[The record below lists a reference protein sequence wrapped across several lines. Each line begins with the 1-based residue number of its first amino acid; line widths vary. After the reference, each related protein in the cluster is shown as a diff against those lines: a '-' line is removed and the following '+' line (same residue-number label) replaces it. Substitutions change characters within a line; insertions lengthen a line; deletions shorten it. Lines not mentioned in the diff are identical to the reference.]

1 MALLDKIG
9 YGQVELNKVSAQTTK
24 EIIANMPAADTI
36 EQVEMGMFLVPDYKT
51 GTFKLPTKAGM
62 AGYLICNEIKNYD
75 VRMSRKDFVLTK
87 TSGSAHVV
95 GQPIYPRGF
104 KMHAGDIIHT
114 NLIDGLEA
122 GTEAGTEFAIN
133 TKGILE
139 NVATLNAGGD
149 LMASVVFQLEKVST
163 MPDGQMAAKLVC
175 TSAVY

>member
-51 GTFKLPTKAGM
+51 GTFKLPTKAGS

-75 VRMSRKDFVLTK
+75 VRMGRKDFVLTK
-87 TSGSAHVV
+87 TNGSAHTV
-95 GQPIYPRGF
+95 GQPIYPRGY
-104 KMHAGDIIHT
+104 KMHVGDIIHT

-122 GTEAGTEFAIN
+122 GTAAGTEFALN

-139 NVATLNAGGD
+139 NVATLNPGGD
-149 LMASVVFQLEKVST
+149 TISMLFQLEKVST

-175 TSAVY
+175 TSVLY